1 MPELRMPP
9 PRGDWAL
16 RRREHGSRDA
26 DVPILRKT
34 IYNDISEMNDEV
46 VELLRE
52 CRDLLR
58 EILGRGVETERQK
71 IGKRMTFA
79 ELSRAYLDYSKSKV
93 KISTLSTYENL
104 LIASPFAKSLATRD
118 VSELTRSTVQLWID
132 SFDEHTS

>member
-1 MPELRMPP
+1 
-9 PRGDWAL
+9 
-16 RRREHGSRDA
+16 
-26 DVPILRKT
+26 
-34 IYNDISEMNDEV
+34 MNDEA

-71 IGKRMTFA
+71 IGNRMTFA

-93 KISTLSTYENL
+93 KVSTLSTYENL

-132 SFDEHTS
+132 SFDEHTSYIHSFIIVMRSMIWRSMKISFGRKFVTTY

>member
-9 PRGDWAL
+9 PRGDRAV
-16 RRREHGSRDA
+16 RRRAHGSSDA

-34 IYNDISEMNDEV
+34 IYNDISEMNDEA

-93 KISTLSTYENL
+93 KVSTLSTYENL
-104 LIASPFAKSLATRD
+104 LIGYGNSNAL
-118 VSELTRSTVQLWID
+118 
-132 SFDEHTS
+132 